1 MELWHDMNMWL
12 IVTSPKRSRRDRK
25 TLEEKLS
32 RNSSSHVEDNK
43 DRDQKHGLQHEGQ
56 DMIPHECSSALDS
69 KPEYGVSKGANRNSD
84 RRDRRTKHSMNP
96 TEVPRSR
103 SYFQHVKRGNDGQVG
118 QSFGRSATRERGWWK
133 DSREK
138 EKDNDRASGKGT
150 AYNSQQRNE
159 MPQAVRDDSHRD
171 ESSKLEDSS
180 VLADTKP

>member
-103 SYFQHVKRGNDGQVG
+103 SYFQVCTKLKIVFQLILIISSLV
-118 QSFGRSATRERGWWK
+118 F
-133 DSREK
+133 EK
-138 EKDNDRASGKGT
+138 LT
-150 AYNSQQRNE
+150 L
-159 MPQAVRDDSHRD
+159 V
-171 ESSKLEDSS
+171 
-180 VLADTKP
+180 